1 MNESSLKALLK
12 LFALVAD
19 AADENALKLARNQVK
34 GFLSDKVPADRINS
48 FLSLFDEYVTSHG
61 RKTQKSDLKSDR
73 KKSSLNSVKVI
84 LLCEEI
90 NKNLD
95 RQNKIIVMLRLLEF
109 VHRGGQISFR
119 ESGFLNTLAEIFNL
133 DDEVFGL
140 MQHFAENELSNH
152 SQLLHIRP
160 SQDENLKIVVR
171 ENISGQIALLILPDI
186 DVIFVR
192 NSNCKQASING
203 KFLAH
208 NTIYPMESG
217 DALVVDNCEAL
228 YYNQLVKAFVSHQF
242 GQNIQFAAENI
253 SYQFSPT
260 EPALHPFGL
269 TEEIGTLAGIMGA
282 SGSGKSTLLN
292 VLNGNFVPSTGK
304 ITING
309 IDLNQGNHLKQITG
323 YVPQDDLLLEEL
335 TVFENLWYSAR
346 LCLSDLNKNEI
357 KDRID
362 SLLQKLDLHEIA
374 HLKVGSTLNK
384 LISGGQR
391 KRVNIALELMREPS
405 VLFIDEPTSG
415 LSSHDAENVMQL
427 LKNLALTGKL
437 IFVVIHQPSLHTYK
451 LLDSLLILDKGGY
464 PVYHGHPMEAPRYF
478 RKHAGN
484 IDSESYQ
491 QLDPDEMLRI
501 LEARTVDQRGKITPT
516 RVKGPEEWYQLFK
529 DNFKPNIAEQKA
541 SSINFQGF
549 KTAKPWKQFAVF
561 FKRNLLT
568 KIRNRTYLIVALLE
582 VPVLA
587 FIIGYFTRFAVG
599 TDHNPSEYIFF
610 YNKNLPA
617 YLFMTIVVAIFVGIQ
632 ISAEEIIRDRKILKR
647 ESLLNLSWASYI
659 NSKITYLLVLSALQT
674 ILLVWIGNFLLEI
687 KGMNLMFSAVLFPVF
702 IFSNL
707 LGLNISSAFNSA
719 VTIYILVPF
728 LVVPQLLFSGVIV
741 DFDTLLK
748 PEDQNKK
755 VPFIGELMAS
765 RWAYE
770 AMAVAQFKHNAYE
783 RHFYQDEQIKSNSW
797 YLFALHLPKLLNINE
812 RSLQLINNNIE
823 GESLAENLETLKF
836 ELLLLNKNEV
846 TPFKLVESI
855 SISDYNEQVSLKLSN
870 WLKEVE
876 RIHRKTW
883 EKADNRLEK
892 TRQQLIENLGED
904 GKFLALKEA
913 NHNQKLEEH
922 LRNRNDLNRIKLV
935 NGQLIRK
942 ADYIFM
948 PPQNQ
953 YGRAHFYAPFKQLG
967 KFEVDTFWFN
977 IIVLWLMNILLY
989 TLILARLPEKLN
1001 AKFSEKHA

>member
-1 MNESSLKALLK
+1 
-12 LFALVAD
+12 
-19 AADENALKLARNQVK
+19 
-34 GFLSDKVPADRINS
+34 
-48 FLSLFDEYVTSHG
+48 
-61 RKTQKSDLKSDR
+61 
-73 KKSSLNSVKVI
+73 
-84 LLCEEI
+84 
-90 NKNLD
+90 
-95 RQNKIIVMLRLLEF
+95 
-109 VHRGGQISFR
+109 
-119 ESGFLNTLAEIFNL
+119 
-133 DDEVFGL
+133 
-140 MQHFAENELSNH
+140 
-152 SQLLHIRP
+152 
-160 SQDENLKIVVR
+160 
-171 ENISGQIALLILPDI
+171 
-186 DVIFVR
+186 
-192 NSNCKQASING
+192 
-203 KFLAH
+203 
-208 NTIYPMESG
+208 
-217 DALVVDNCEAL
+217 
-228 YYNQLVKAFVSHQF
+228 
-242 GQNIQFAAENI
+242 
-253 SYQFSPT
+253 
-260 EPALHPFGL
+260 
-269 TEEIGTLAGIMGA
+269 
-282 SGSGKSTLLN
+282 
-292 VLNGNFVPSTGK
+292 
-304 ITING
+304 
-309 IDLNQGNHLKQITG
+309 
-323 YVPQDDLLLEEL
+323 LLLEEL
-335 TVFENLWYSAR
+335 TVFENLWFSAR
-346 LCLSDLNKNEI
+346 LCLSDLSKSEI
-357 KDRID
+357 KQRID
-362 SLLQKLDLHEIA
+362 HLLQQLDLLEIA

-391 KRVNIALELMREPS
+391 KRVNIALELMREPA

-478 RKHAGN
+478 RKQAGN
-484 IDSESYQ
+484 IDSNSYQ

-501 LEARTVDQRGKITPT
+501 LEARTVDEQGKITQA
-516 RVKGPEEWYQLFK
+516 RVKNASEWYELFK
-529 DNFKPNIAEQKA
+529 RNFKSPIAGKIS

-549 KTAKPWKQFAVF
+549 KTANPISQFGVF

-568 KIRNRTYLIVALLE
+568 KIRNRTYLFVALLE

-599 TDHNPSEYIFF
+599 TDLNPTEYIFF

-617 YLFMTIVVAIFVGIQ
+617 FLFMTIVVAVFVGIQ

-659 NSKITYLLVLSALQT
+659 NSKLVYLLVLSALQT
-674 ILLVWIGNFLLEI
+674 ALLVWIGNFLLEI
-687 KGMNLMFSAVLFPVF
+687 KGMNIMFSAVLFPVF
-702 IFSNL
+702 VFSNL

-812 RSLQLINNNIE
+812 KALMLIDNDIE
-823 GESLAENLETLKF
+823 GESLSENLETLHS
-836 ELLLLNKNEV
+836 EITRLNLNNP
-846 TPFKLVESI
+846 TPFLLVESL
-855 SISDYNEQVSLKLSN
+855 SLSN
-870 WLKEVE
+870 YNAQISGQLGIWLKEAE
-876 RIHRKTW
+876 RQQRKIW
-883 EKADNRLEK
+883 EKADHRLES
-892 TRQQLIENLGED
+892 TRQQLIDKLGED
-904 GKFLALKEA
+904 GQFLALKES

-922 LRNRNDLNRIKLV
+922 LRNRNDLNRIKLI

-948 PPQNQ
+948 PPQSI

-967 KFEVDTFWFN
+967 SLKIDTYWFN
-977 IIVLWLMNILLY
+977 ISVLWSMNLVLYLTLL
-989 TLILARLPEKLN
+989 TKLPEKLSSV
-1001 AKFSEKHA
+1001 FSRKNN

>member
-19 AADENALKLARNQVK
+19 AADRNAVQLARNQVRE
-34 GFLSDKVPADRINS
+34 FLADQVPADRIDS
-48 FLSLFDEYVTSHG
+48 FLSLFDEFVHTHG
-61 RKTQKSDLKSDR
+61 RKAQKSNLKSDQ

-90 NKNLD
+90 NQNLN

-119 ESGFLNTLAEIFNL
+119 ESGFLSTLAEIFNL
-133 DDEVFGL
+133 NEEVFLL

-152 SQLLHIRP
+152 PQLLHIR
-160 SQDENLKIVVR
+160 SAESDDIKVVVR
-171 ENISGQIALLILPDI
+171 EGITGQIALLILQDV

-192 NSNCKQASING
+192 NSNCQQATING
-203 KFLAH
+203 KSLAH

-217 DALVVDNCEAL
+217 DALVVDNNDAL

-242 GQNIQFAAENI
+242 GQNIQFRAENI
-253 SYQFSPT
+253 SYRFSEN
-260 EPALHPFGL
+260 EPALHPL
-269 TEEIGTLAGIMGA
+269 SLSEEIGTLAGIMGA

-292 VLNGNFVPSTGK
+292 VLNGNLFPHTGK

-309 IDLNQGNHLKQITG
+309 IDLNEGNHLKQLTG
-323 YVPQDDLLLEEL
+323 YVPQDDLLLGEL
-335 TVFENLWYSAR
+335 TVFENLWFSAR
-346 LCLSDLNKNEI
+346 LCLSDLSKSEI
-357 KDRID
+357 KQRID
-362 SLLQKLDLHEIA
+362 HLLQQLDLQEIA

-391 KRVNIALELMREPS
+391 KRLNIALELMREPA

-478 RKHAGN
+478 RKQAGN
-484 IDSESYQ
+484 IDSNSYQ

-501 LEARTVDQRGKITPT
+501 LEARTVDEQGKITQV
-516 RVKGPEEWYQLFK
+516 RVKNASEWYELFK
-529 DNFKPNIAEQKA
+529 RNFKSPSVSKKN

-549 KTAKPWKQFAVF
+549 KTANPISQFGVF

-587 FIIGYFTRFAVG
+587 FIIGYFTRFTVG
-599 TDHNPSEYIFF
+599 TDLNPTEYIFF

-617 YLFMTIVVAIFVGIQ
+617 FLFMTIVVAVFVGIQ

-659 NSKITYLLVLSALQT
+659 NSKLVYLLALSLLQT
-674 ILLVWIGNFLLEI
+674 ALLVWIGNFLLEI
-687 KGMNLMFSAVLFPVF
+687 KGMNIMFSAVLFPVF
-702 IFSNL
+702 VFSNL

-783 RHFYQDEQIKSNSW
+783 KHFYHDEQIKSNSW

-812 RSLQLINNNIE
+812 KALMLIDNDIE
-823 GESLAENLETLKF
+823 GESLSENLETLHS
-836 ELLLLNKNEV
+836 EIAHLNLNNP
-846 TPFKLVESI
+846 TPFQSVESL
-855 SISDYNEQVSLKLSN
+855 SLSN
-870 WLKEVE
+870 YNAQISGQLGIWLKEAE
-876 RIHRKTW
+876 RQQRKIW
-883 EKADNRLEK
+883 EKADHRLEN
-892 TRQQLIENLGED
+892 TRQQLIDDLGQD
-904 GKFLALKEA
+904 GQFLALKES

-922 LRNRNDLNRIKLV
+922 LRNRNDLNRIKLI

-948 PPQNQ
+948 PPQSI
-953 YGRAHFYAPFKQLG
+953 YGRAHFYAPYKQLG
-967 KFEVDTFWFN
+967 SLKIDTYWFN
-977 IIVLWLMNILLY
+977 ISVLWNINLALYLTLL
-989 TLILARLPEKLN
+989 TKLPEKLSSV
-1001 AKFSEKHA
+1001 FSRKNN

>member
-19 AADENALKLARNQVK
+19 AADENALQLARNQVK
-34 GFLSDKVPADRINS
+34 GFLADKVPADRIDS
-48 FLSLFDEYVTSHG
+48 FLRLFDEYVSSHG
-61 RKTQKSDLKSDR
+61 RKAQRSDLKSDR
-73 KKSSLNSVKVI
+73 KKSSVNSVKVI

-90 NKNLD
+90 NQNLN

-133 DDEVFGL
+133 DEEVFLL

-152 SQLLHIRP
+152 PKLLHIRTTIV
-160 SQDENLKIVVR
+160 ENLKVVIR
-171 ENISGQIALLILPDI
+171 EGISGQMALLILQDV

-203 KFLAH
+203 KPLSH

-217 DALVVDNCEAL
+217 DALLVDDSEAL

-242 GQNIQFAAENI
+242 GQNIQFRAENI
-253 SYQFSPT
+253 SYQFSPN
-260 EPALHPFGL
+260 EPALHPFSL
-269 TEEIGTLAGIMGA
+269 TEEIGTMAGIMGA

-292 VLNGNFVPSTGK
+292 VLNGNLLPASGK

-309 IDLNQGNHLKQITG
+309 IDLNEGNHLKQLTG

-335 TVFENLWYSAR
+335 TVFENLWFSAR
-346 LCLSDLNKNEI
+346 LCLSDLNKSEI
-357 KDRID
+357 KQRID
-362 SLLQKLDLHEIA
+362 HLLQQLDLEEIA

-391 KRVNIALELMREPS
+391 KRVNIALELLREPS

-478 RKHAGN
+478 RKQAGN

-501 LEARTVDQRGKITPT
+501 LEARTVDEQGKITQT
-516 RVKGPEEWYQLFK
+516 RVKNPEEWYELFK
-529 DNFKPNIAEQKA
+529 SNFKSTPAEQKS

-549 KTAKPWKQFAVF
+549 RTAKALAQYGVF

-568 KIRNRTYLIVALLE
+568 KLRNRTYLFVALIE

-599 TDHNPSEYIFF
+599 TDLNPSEYIFF

-617 YLFMTIVVAIFVGIQ
+617 FLFMTIVVAVFVGIQ

-659 NSKITYLLVLSALQT
+659 NSKLTYLLILSALQT
-674 ILLVWIGNFLLEI
+674 LLLVWIGNFLLEI

-707 LGLNISSAFNSA
+707 LGLNISAAFNSA

-748 PEDQNKK
+748 PEDHNKK

-783 RHFYQDEQIKSNSW
+783 CYFYQDEQIKSNSW
-797 YLFALHLPKLLNINE
+797 YLFALHLPKLININE
-812 RSLQLINNNIE
+812 RSLLLIGNDIE
-823 GESLAENLETLKF
+823 GESLEENLSTLKS
-836 ELLLLNKNEV
+836 EVLLLNQNENK
-846 TPFKLVESI
+846 PFLMTESLTT
-855 SISDYNEQVSLKLSN
+855 SGYNEQVSLKLSN
-870 WLKEVE
+870 WLKEGE
-876 RIHRKTW
+876 RIHRVIW
-883 EKADNRLEK
+883 EKADNRLEN
-892 TRQQLIENLGED
+892 TRQHLIEKLGED

-913 NHNQKLEEH
+913 NHNQKLEEQ

-948 PPQNQ
+948 PPQSNF
-953 YGRAHFYAPFKQLG
+953 GRAHFYAPYKQIG
-967 KFEVDTFWFN
+967 KFKIDTYWFN
-977 IIVLWLMNILLY
+977 IAVLWTMNLLLYILL
-989 TLILARLPEKLN
+989 LARLPEKLHSIFT
-1001 AKFSEKHA
+1001 AKRF